1 MILDARTGLTL
12 EDAFKF
18 MRLLVREN
26 KENLNEVRDV
36 IQADYP
42 VSDEALDALEAK
54 INAARKDINREGK
67 YAPLPDETIDALEN
81 KQDLDPNDIRT
92 LARAVGMDYELL
104 MSKDLAP
111 DFQDRFNSA
120 VQNMYNIRR
129 QYRLSKPEVQN
140 GL

>member
-18 MRLLVREN
+18 MKLLVREN
-26 KENLNEVRDV
+26 KDSLNEVRDA
-36 IQADYP
+36 IQADYT
-42 VSDEALDALEAK
+42 V
-54 INAARKDINREGK
+54 
-67 YAPLPDETIDALEN
+67 PDETIDALEN

-104 MSKDLAP
+104 MNKDLAP

-129 QYRLSKPEVQN
+129 QYRLPKPEVQN